1 MTFAAILQ
9 TLITTKIGD
18 RITSFKSNTNKEMV
32 ALAAANIA
40 AGLLGGMPISA
51 ALIRTKCNIA
61 EGANHRISAFING
74 VTLFIIAIA
83 CF

>member
-1 MTFAAILQ
+1 
-9 TLITTKIGD
+9 
-18 RITSFKSNTNKEMV
+18 MV
-32 ALAAANIA
+32 ALAAANVA

-74 VTLFIIAIA
+74 ITLFIIAIA